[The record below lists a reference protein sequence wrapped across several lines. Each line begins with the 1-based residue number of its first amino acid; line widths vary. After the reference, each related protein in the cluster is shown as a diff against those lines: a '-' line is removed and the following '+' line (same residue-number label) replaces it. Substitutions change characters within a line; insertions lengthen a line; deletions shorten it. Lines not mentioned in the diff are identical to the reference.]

1 MPHKYC
7 RYTVISTN
15 AKRIGFNGLSSAGA
29 CGSVLR
35 TLRASARARIDARQE
50 TRN

>member
-1 MPHKYC
+1 MPRKHVSLH
-7 RYTVISTN
+7 VISTN
-15 AKRIGFNGLSSAGA
+15 VKRTGFNGSSSAEA

-50 TRN
+50 TGN